1 MTTFLFSEKIHNVL
15 IHPSQVPQFHS
26 PCLNKDNF
34 RINYPTGLR
43 PVGPATMLRVKRKD
57 VKMCNIGSGAA
68 AAGTEDGFGEGQA
81 VAGTIISKFSSQPV
95 TAVDNEDDEDS
106 VSIISISYISYFTS
120 SWIFHLNRN

>member
-1 MTTFLFSEKIHNVL
+1 
-15 IHPSQVPQFHS
+15 
-26 PCLNKDNF
+26 
-34 RINYPTGLR
+34 
-43 PVGPATMLRVKRKD
+43 MLRVKRKD

-106 VSIISISYISYFTS
+106 S
-120 SWIFHLNRN
+120 SGCPGDRLESTKEVFLFSVGGDHDSMCVT

>member
-1 MTTFLFSEKIHNVL
+1 
-15 IHPSQVPQFHS
+15 
-26 PCLNKDNF
+26 
-34 RINYPTGLR
+34 
-43 PVGPATMLRVKRKD
+43 MLRVKRKD

-106 VSIISISYISYFTS
+106 VSIISKQVAGCIIFHILVDFFTS
-120 SWIFHLNRN
+120 TAINSILLLSCHLKKLLGKRVLLNISLGRCQQERKF

>member
-1 MTTFLFSEKIHNVL
+1 MSSYTQAKYLSFTRLAES
-15 IHPSQVPQFHS
+15 
-26 PCLNKDNF
+26 LNEDNF
-34 RINYPTGLR
+34 RFKYPTGLR

>member
-1 MTTFLFSEKIHNVL
+1 MSSYTV
-15 IHPSQVPQFHS
+15 IHPSTSVSLAVQNQ
-26 PCLNKDNF
+26 DNF
-34 RINYPTGLR
+34 RFNYPTGLR

-95 TAVDNEDDEDS
+95 TAVDNEDDEDT
-106 VSIISISYISYFTS
+106 VFPVLIICKRANRLPASFI
-120 SWIFHLNRN
+120 IFLFLVDFLPQPR